1 MNWKALD
8 KTETNLFKGLAIIM
22 IVTHNFLHLFPI
34 PEENEFN
41 FSESRFN
48 NLLNLLWNE
57 PENSIRGLLSFFG
70 HFGVQIFIFLSAYG
84 LTKKYLSTQ
93 PKFWSFLWGRVLKIY
108 PTFILAII
116 LWAMIYGWLWNNGG
130 ILGPLQVIY
139 SNFGS
144 LFLKLTLLSNFVPR
158 EAIAI
163 VGPWWFIPFIFQFYL
178 FFSLLLKLYEHWG
191 SKGLFVISIFSIGF
205 NLFFNGR
212 VFSVNLYPTLI
223 GHLPELCL
231 GIYFSKNDLNRIRI
245 HYLLFFVALITNIL
259 GNIYEPL
266 WHLNHISFLII
277 LLFLFN
283 FLVNKIKNNEL
294 SKKTILFFGYISMP
308 LFLVNG
314 FLRRPLINWALQ
326 YDHWFITIIFC
337 LIFLIISVL
346 VSLVLLHS
354 EKFLRSLI
362 KKYSNINLKTE

>member
-34 PEENEFN
+34 PGENEFN

-93 PKFWSFLWGRVLKIY
+93 PKFCSFLWGRVLKIY

-116 LWAMIYGWLWNNGG
+116 LWAMIYGWLWNHGG
-130 ILGPLQVIY
+130 ILGPLKVIY
-139 SNFGS
+139 LNFGS
-144 LFLKLTLLSNFVPR
+144 LFLKLTLLSNFVSR

-163 VGPWWFIPFIFQFYL
+163 VGPWWFIPFIFQFY
-178 FFSLLLKLYEHWG
+178 FFFPLLLKLYEHWG
-191 SKGLFVISIFSIGF
+191 RKGLFVISIFSIVF

-212 VFSVNLYPTLI
+212 VFDVNLYPTLI

-231 GIYFSKNDLNRIRI
+231 GIYFSKNDFNRIRI
-245 HYLLFFVALITNIL
+245 HYIIFFIAFLINIF
-259 GNIYEPL
+259 GNFYDPL
-266 WHLNHISFLII
+266 WHLNHISALII
-277 LLFLFN
+277 LIFVFYSLSTQINKNAASKKIILFL
-283 FLVNKIKNNEL
+283 
-294 SKKTILFFGYISMP
+294 GHISMP

-314 FLRRPLINWALQ
+314 YLRRPFIGWALH
-326 YDHWFITIIFC
+326 YDHWFLTLIFC
-337 LIFLIISVL
+337 LIFLIVSIL
-346 VSLVLLHS
+346 VALVLLKI
-354 EKFLRSLI
+354 EKYLI
-362 KKYSNINLKTE
+362 SVTKKIIL